1 MLDAGPEQQRR
12 PLRRAL
18 SGADVTTL
26 ATPAGTRRRAGRVR
40 LPGAYLL
47 LLPSTFFLAVFFLW
61 PMAQG
66 LLLSLQG
73 RQGFTTEFFT
83 RMVSSPQ
90 FWPAVR
96 NTLLVVLVVLPLQFA
111 LALAMGLI
119 LQSNPRGRGLFLYF
133 WAVPLAVSDL
143 AAGLVWLSIFTDNGY
158 LNSVLVRLGLAD
170 TGVAWLS
177 YQNYWTMFLA
187 IVIAE
192 TWRATALVL
201 VIVVAGLQVVPRD
214 YDEAAQ
220 VFGASFWQRLR
231 HVTLPLIKPSL
242 QVALILRTI
251 LAFQAFAV
259 VVALTGENF
268 PVLVSETYDWYAS
281 LQNPNVAAAFAV
293 VIMGVSMLFAVLYLR
308 LLSTG
313 EETKGPRA

>member
-1 MLDAGPEQQRR
+1 M
-12 PLRRAL
+12 
-18 SGADVTTL
+18 TTL

-40 LPGAYLL
+40 LRGAYLL
-47 LLPSTFFLAVFFLW
+47 LLPSTAFLAVFFLW

-73 RQGFTTEFFT
+73 RQGFTTEFFA

-119 LQSNPRGRGLFLYF
+119 LQSNPRGRGVFLYF

-158 LNSVLVRLGLAD
+158 LNSLLVRLGLVES
-170 TGVAWLS
+170 GVAWLS
-177 YQNYWTMFLA
+177 YENYWTMFLA

-268 PVLVSETYDWYAS
+268 PVLVSETYDWYAN

-313 EETKGPRA
+313 EDTKGPRA

>member
-1 MLDAGPEQQRR
+1 MTAISRAG
-12 PLRRAL
+12 
-18 SGADVTTL
+18 GV
-26 ATPAGTRRRAGRVR
+26 RRRAGRAPVR
-40 LPGAYLL
+40 AAYLL
-47 LLPSTFFLAVFFLW
+47 LVPSTLFLAVFFLW
-61 PMAQG
+61 PLVQG
-66 LLLSLQG
+66 LLLSFQG
-73 RQGFTTEFFT
+73 RQGFTTEFFA
-83 RMVSSPQ
+83 RMVSSPA

-119 LQSNPRGRGLFLYF
+119 LQANPRGRGFFLYF

-158 LNSVLVRLGLAD
+158 LNSMLVRLGLVD
-170 TGVAWLS
+170 SGIAWLS

-187 IVIAE
+187 VVVAE
-192 TWRATALVL
+192 TWRATSLVL

-220 VFGASFWQRLR
+220 IFGASFWQRLR

-242 QVALILRTI
+242 AVALILRTI

-268 PVLVSETYDWYAS
+268 PVLVSETYDWYAN
-281 LQNPNVAAAFAV
+281 LQNPNVAAAFAI

-308 LLSTG
+308 LLSSN
-313 EETKGPRA
+313 EQAQGPRA

>member
-1 MLDAGPEQQRR
+1 M
-12 PLRRAL
+12 
-18 SGADVTTL
+18 TTVV
-26 ATPAGTRRRAGRVR
+26 TPANVARRGGRVR
-40 LPGAYLL
+40 APAAYLL
-47 LLPSTFFLAVFFLW
+47 LLPSTLFLGVFFLW
-61 PMAQG
+61 PMVQG
-66 LLLSLQG
+66 LLLSLQTPEG
-73 RQGFTTEFFT
+73 AVTGQYFS
-83 RMVSSPQ
+83 RMVNARQ

-96 NTLLVVLVVLPLQFA
+96 NTLLLTVVILPLQFA

-119 LQSNPRGRGLFLYF
+119 LQAKPRFRGFFLYF

-158 LNSVLVRLGLAD
+158 LNSFIATLGLGD
-170 TGVAWLS
+170 GYSWLNFE
-177 YQNYWTMFLA
+177 NYWTMFLA
-187 IVIAE
+187 IVLAE

-201 VIVVAGLQVVPRD
+201 VIVVAGLQVVPKD

-220 VFGASFWQRLR
+220 VFQATFWQRLR

-268 PVLVSETYDWYAS
+268 PVLVSETYDWYAA

-293 VIMGVSMLFAVLYLR
+293 VIMAVSMLFALLYLR

-313 EETKGPRA
+313 DETRGPRA

>member
-1 MLDAGPEQQRR
+1 M
-12 PLRRAL
+12 
-18 SGADVTTL
+18 TTL
-26 ATPAGTRRRAGRVR
+26 TTPSGVRRRSGRIR
-40 LPGAYLL
+40 LPAAWLL
-47 LLPSTFFLAVFFLW
+47 LLPSTLFLAVFFLW
-61 PMAQG
+61 PMVQG

-73 RQGFTTEFFT
+73 ESGGITGDFFS
-83 RMVSSPQ
+83 RMVASPR
-90 FWPAVR
+90 FWPSVR
-96 NTLLVVLVVLPLQFA
+96 NTLLVTIVVLPLQFA
-111 LALAMGLI
+111 IALAMGLI
-119 LQSNPRGRGLFLYF
+119 LQSNPRFRGFFLYF

-158 LNSVLVRLGLAD
+158 LNSLLVQLGLSEN
-170 TGVAWLS
+170 GYQWLGYS
-177 YQNYWTMFLA
+177 NYGTMFLA
-187 IVIAE
+187 VVIAE

-259 VVALTGENF
+259 VVALTGDNF
-268 PVLVSETYDWYAS
+268 PVMVSETYNWYS
-281 LQNPNVAAAFAV
+281 DLQNPNVAAAFSV
-293 VIMGVSMLFAVLYLR
+293 VIMAVSMLFAVLYLH
-308 LLSTG
+308 LLRNTAD
-313 EETKGPRA
+313 EGPRA

>member
-158 LNSVLVRLGLAD
+158 FNSVLVRLGLAD

>member
-1 MLDAGPEQQRR
+1 MTV
-12 PLRRAL
+12 AL
-18 SGADVTTL
+18 APG
-26 ATPAGTRRRAGRVR
+26 GTARRRGRLR
-40 LPGAYLL
+40 IPGAYLL
-47 LLPSTFFLAVFFLW
+47 LLPSLLFLGVFFLW
-61 PMAQG
+61 PMVQG
-66 LLLSLQG
+66 LLLAVRDG
-73 RQGFTTEFFT
+73 RGSVTGDYFGS
-83 RMVSSPQ
+83 MVENPR

-96 NTLLVVLVVLPLQFA
+96 NTLLLTVVVLPLQFA

-119 LQSNPRGRGLFLYF
+119 LQSRPRFRGFFLYF

-143 AAGLVWLSIFTDNGY
+143 AAGLVWLSIFTDTGY
-158 LNSVLVRLGLAD
+158 LNSVLVSLGLAD
-170 TGVAWLS
+170 RGYSWLG

-187 IVIAE
+187 IVLAE

-214 YDEAAQ
+214 YDEAAE
-220 VFGASFWQRLR
+220 VFGATFWQRLR

-259 VVALTGENF
+259 VIALTGENF
-268 PVLVSETYDWYAS
+268 PVLVSETYNSYVD
-281 LQNPNVAAAFAV
+281 LQNPNVAAALAT

-308 LLSTG
+308 LLRPA
-313 EETKGPRA
+313 EAKAPRA